1 LRFEASPEGKFRG
14 RFRLLANSFD
24 SEGRPLLRAAST
36 VVADLKPES
45 YRSMF
50 SQGLRFRQE
59 LDVPVDAGFLRLG
72 VGDTFSSAIGTLE
85 LPLPI
90 PLSKDDAIAR
100 RGKVLPPVEPE

>member
-1 LRFEASPEGKFRG
+1 MSP
-14 RFRLLANSFD
+14 
-24 SEGRPLLRAAST
+24 T

-72 VGDTFSSAIGTLE
+72 VGDTFNSAIGTLE

-90 PLSKDDAIAR
+90 PPPKDDVLTPK
-100 RGKVLPPVEPE
+100 GKVLPPVEPE